1 MKVTQE
7 KLPASQIGLEIEI
20 PPDACQK
27 AYEQVIQKLTRSAN
41 IPGFRKG
48 KVPRRVLLQRVGTAP
63 IKAEAL
69 EGLINDSIQK
79 AIEQESIEAI
89 GNYQLISKF
98 EDLVSQYNPDASLTF
113 SASVDV
119 SPEVKLE
126 KYQDLSVKAEE
137 IEYNPQQV
145 DKYLENIQEDRATL
159 IPVED
164 RPTQMGDVTVVDY
177 RGVRQEGDTE
187 EEIDGASATD
197 AQMELKEGLFVEDLI
212 QGIVGMNI
220 GETKEIPVKFPDDYG
235 KEDLAGVQATFTVTL
250 KEIKEKELPELD
262 DDFAEDVS
270 EFETMAE
277 LRESIE
283 SQFKERVEN
292 QTKQNVEKALVDAL
306 VEVTAVDL
314 PATMVEK
321 EVESILTQQL
331 IELENYGMDVR
342 KILNAE
348 IVQNMR
354 DKTRPDA
361 VLNLTQSLCLLEVGK
376 LESIEPSG
384 EEITAKI
391 EEFSKQL
398 EGKQF
403 DPERLK
409 QVVTED
415 LTKEKVLAWLREK
428 NNVELVP
435 EGSLKPQ
442 EEEETVEET
451 ESSESEIESP
461 EPEA

>member
-89 GNYQLISKF
+89 GNYQLISEF
-98 EDLVSQYNPDASLTF
+98 EDLVSQYDPDASLTF

-126 KYQDLSVKAEE
+126 TYQDLSVKAEE
-137 IEYNPQQV
+137 IEYDPQQV

-164 RPTQMGDVTVVDY
+164 RSAQMGDVTVVDY

-187 EEIDGASATD
+187 EEIDGATATD

-235 KEDLAGVQATFTVTL
+235 KEDLAGVQANFTVTL

-270 EFETMAE
+270 DFETMAE

-376 LESIEPSG
+376 LESIEPSE

-403 DPERLK
+403 DPERLQ
-409 QVVTED
+409 QVVKED
-415 LTKEKVLAWLREK
+415 LTKEKVLVWLREK

-442 EEEETVEET
+442 EEEETAEET
-451 ESSESEIESP
+451 ESPESE
-461 EPEA
+461 A